1 MAKKSIHQR
10 NEEQRLR
17 QQNIRQCAKELRR
30 PNRDDLA
37 RMLLWQMINGLQH
50 NKKTTNRQQ
59 ELDNLCNMIVG
70 GLVRQG
76 FDVGQCEE
84 VFDALAKKY
93 PAAYLPLGSKG
104 IFKMTPMPLNKAGLD

>member
-1 MAKKSIHQR
+1 MARKSIYQR

-93 PAAYLPLGSKG
+93 ASS
-104 IFKMTPMPLNKAGLD
+104 MPPFRVKRHLQNDTHASE

>member
-1 MAKKSIHQR
+1 MAKKTIKER

-30 PNRDDLA
+30 PGRDDLA
-37 RMLLWQMINGLQH
+37 RMLLWQMINGLQQ
-50 NKKTTNRQQ
+50 NKKVTNQQQ

-76 FDVGQCEE
+76 FDERQSED

-93 PAAYLPLGSKG
+93 ASSLPPFRIKRHLQNDTLASE
-104 IFKMTPMPLNKAGLD
+104 

>member
-1 MAKKSIHQR
+1 MVKKSIHQR

-50 NKKTTNRQQ
+50 NKKTANRQQ
-59 ELDNLCNMIVG
+59 ELDKLCNMIVG

-76 FDVGQCEE
+76 FDEGQCED
-84 VFDALAKKY
+84 VFDAIAKKY
-93 PAAYLPLGSKG
+93 ASSLPPFRIKRHLQND
-104 IFKMTPMPLNKAGLD
+104 THATE

>member
-17 QQNIRQCAKELRR
+17 QSQMRRTAKELRR
-30 PNRDDLA
+30 PSRDDLA
-37 RMLLWQMINGLQH
+37 RMLLWQMINGLQQS
-50 NKKTTNRQQ
+50 KKATNRQQ

-76 FDVGQCEE
+76 FDEGQCED
-84 VFDALAKKY
+84 VFDDLAKKY
-93 PAAYLPLGSKG
+93 ASSLPPFRIKRHLQNDTHAS
-104 IFKMTPMPLNKAGLD
+104 

>member
-30 PNRDDLA
+30 PSRDDLA
-37 RMLLWQMINGLQH
+37 RMLLWQMINGLQQ
-50 NKKTTNRQQ
+50 NKKVIYRQQ

-76 FDVGQCEE
+76 FDEDQCED
-84 VFDALAKKY
+84 VFDTLAKKY
-93 PAAYLPLGSKG
+93 ASSLPPFRIKRHLQKDTHASE
-104 IFKMTPMPLNKAGLD
+104 

>member
-37 RMLLWQMINGLQH
+37 RMLLWQMINGLEH
-50 NKKTTNRQQ
+50 NKKVTNRQQ
-59 ELDNLCNMIVG
+59 ELDKLCNMIVS
-70 GLVRQG
+70 GLVKQG
-76 FDVGQCEE
+76 FDARESE
-84 VFDALAKKY
+84 IVFDALAKKY
-93 PAAYLPLGSKG
+93 ASNLPPFRIKRHLQNDTHASE
-104 IFKMTPMPLNKAGLD
+104 

>member
-50 NKKTTNRQQ
+50 NKKITNRQQ

-70 GLVRQG
+70 GLVKQG
-76 FDVGQCEE
+76 FDERQSEE
-84 VFDALAKKY
+84 VFDAIARKY
-93 PAAYLPLGSKG
+93 TSSL
-104 IFKMTPMPLNKAGLD
+104 TPFRIKRHLQKDVCASE

>member
-17 QQNIRQCAKELRR
+17 QQNIRLCAKELRR
-30 PNRDDLA
+30 PSRDDLA

-50 NKKTTNRQQ
+50 NKKVTNRQQ

-70 GLVRQG
+70 GLVTQG
-76 FDVGQCEE
+76 FDEDQCED
-84 VFDALAKKY
+84 VFDTLAKKY
-93 PAAYLPLGSKG
+93 ASSLPPFRIKRHLQKDTHASE
-104 IFKMTPMPLNKAGLD
+104 